1 MPRKFV
7 HQFEPKKLSPV
18 AHPGDEVELTVQQI
32 EAAGISEV
40 LQRSGARV
48 GSWSLLEALLEP
60 GEPHFRFRE
69 PLGAAREVKVAA
81 SGLFG
86 RFVARAYLTRYFKL
100 AFFEN
105 LGTKQITLNKN
116 LRLQIRRAAGTH
128 GDLPDWVACS
138 ASLSGITIAEAKG
151 CHDKPGPKKALKRAW
166 RQAKRVN
173 VIVGGKRVA
182 VKRIAIA
189 TRWASKI
196 GGASEPII
204 GVHDPVEEGEPETAQ
219 YLDDACVGLA
229 RLHIAN
235 LLEPLGYPE
244 LARSIRDL
252 LVRNQPE
259 PSKGEWLNA
268 RNVLDNAQLRE
279 IRSDTNT
286 SAPEFGPLIGGF
298 VTRAGPLAR
307 NGISHGDA
315 NTLRSLGL
323 SPVFVGIERE
333 LIGAAISGDPQ
344 QIRAAI
350 KRESLLEREDIFA
363 DFSGTCVAHVGG
375 GTQVD

>member
-1 MPRKFV
+1 M
-7 HQFEPKKLSPV
+7 HQFEPKNLSPV
-18 AHPGDEVELTVQQI
+18 AYPGDEVELTVQEI
-32 EAAGISEV
+32 EAAGILEV

-48 GSWSLLEALLEP
+48 GSWSILEALLEP
-60 GEPHFRFRE
+60 GDPKFRFRE

-105 LGTKQITLNKN
+105 LGTKFVTLNEKK
-116 LRLQIRRAAGTH
+116 RLQIRRLRGMR
-128 GDLPDWVACS
+128 GDMPDWVACS
-138 ASLSGITIAEAKG
+138 RNLRDITIAEAKG
-151 CHDKPGPKKALKRAW
+151 CHDKPGPKKTLERAW
-166 RQAKRVN
+166 KQANRIN
-173 VIVGGKRVA
+173 VLAGGKRVA

-189 TRWASKI
+189 TRWASKV

-204 GVHDPVEEGEPETAQ
+204 AVRDPLEEGEPNTAQ
-219 YLDDACVGLA
+219 HLDYAGVGLA
-229 RLHIAN
+229 RLHVAN

-244 LARSIRDL
+244 LARSIRDM

-268 RNVLDNAQLRE
+268 RHALDKALPRE
-279 IRSDTNT
+279 IRSDTKA
-286 SAPEFGPLIGGF
+286 SAPEIGPLIGAF

-307 NGISHGDA
+307 NDISHGDA
-315 NTLRSLGL
+315 ETLRLLGL

-333 LIGAAISGDPQ
+333 VIDATIGGDPE
-344 QIRAAI
+344 QIRAAR
-350 KRESLLEREDIFA
+350 KRESLLQREDIFS
-363 DFSGTCVAHVGG
+363 DFSGACVAHVGG
-375 GTQVD
+375 GTKVD